1 MQFLK
6 TLVLIMIAVVFV
18 VFAYNN
24 WQAVTVDL
32 WGGLEL
38 VTKLPVLLLHTF
50 LAGVLPAWAYH
61 RTAMWRLRRRLAT
74 LEANQARTAATPL
87 AAPASAPPQATEFAD
102 HAEPEPVLRSV

>member
-38 VTKLPVLLLHTF
+38 VTKLPVLLLLTF
-50 LAGVLPAWAYH
+50 LAGMLPVWAYH
-61 RTAMWRLRRRLAT
+61 RTAIWRLKRRLAT
-74 LEANQARTAATPL
+74 LEANQARATAV
-87 AAPASAPPQATEFAD
+87 APSPVPTSSPIAEVA
-102 HAEPEPVLRSV
+102 AEPEPALRSV

>member
-6 TLVLIMIAVVFV
+6 TLVLIMIAVVFI

-38 VTKLPVLLLHTF
+38 VTKLPVLLLLTF

-61 RTAMWRLRRRLAT
+61 RTAMWRLKRRLAT
-74 LEANQARTAATPL
+74 LEANQARTA
-87 AAPASAPPQATEFAD
+87 SAPSPTPAPPSVTAVAAEP
-102 HAEPEPVLRSV
+102 EPEPVLRSV

>member
-6 TLVLIMIAVVFV
+6 TLVLIMIAVVLV
-18 VFAYNN
+18 VFAYHN

-38 VTKLPVLLLHTF
+38 VTKLPVLLLLTF

-61 RTAMWRLRRRLAT
+61 RTAMWRLKRRLAT
-74 LEANQARTAATPL
+74 LEANQARMAATPV
-87 AAPASAPPQATEFAD
+87 AAPAPSPATEFAD